1 MAQFTVYANNNTA
14 TRTTYP
20 YLIDVQSDLLSALST
35 TLVIPLIPTALAKS
49 FQLTKLNPDVT
60 VEGKT
65 FALMTQDMASVSK
78 TQLTNTVGDLSHDR
92 DRITAAI
99 DLLFFGI

>member
-1 MAQFTVYANNNTA
+1 MSQFTVYANKNSA

-20 YLIDVQSDLLSALST
+20 YLLSVQNDLLSALST
-35 TLVIPLIPTALAKS
+35 TLVIPLIPTALAEP

-60 VEGKT
+60 VEGKQ
-65 FALMTQDMASVSK
+65 FVLMTQDMASISK
-78 TQLTNTVGDLSHDR
+78 AELSHVVSNLSNDR

>member
-35 TLVIPLIPTALAKS
+35 TLVIPLIPAALAKS

-60 VEGKT
+60 VEGTT
-65 FALMTQDMASVSK
+65 FSLMTQDMASISR
-78 TQLTNTVGDLSHDR
+78 TQLTHVVDDLSHDR

-99 DLLFFGI
+99 NLLFFGI

>member
-1 MAQFTVYANNNTA
+1 MSQFAVYANNNTA

-20 YLIDVQSDLLSALST
+20 YLVDVQSDLLSALAT
-35 TLVIPLIPTALAKS
+35 TLVIPLIPAPLAES

-65 FALMTQDMASVSK
+65 FALMTQDMASISR
-78 TQLTNTVGDLSHDR
+78 TQLTHVVDDLSHDR